1 MGLGNNNMCWLMAK
15 IAGGLFLVYL
25 HMCEVF
31 GAKRDWKALR
41 AALAF
46 RSVIGGSI
54 AFHRFFLQVF
64 VLGNVCGVCV
74 PFCKKLLRSR
84 INWPYHYHLSALW
97 KRRPLSRLDQQP
109 YTTKLHRIRA
119 LPTHT
124 GLAKITTS
132 LLRNISTMAI
142 FLQMASHE
150 WNDKFL
156 LTQSPLIWTLLNVPD
171 EK

>member
-46 RSVIGGSI
+46 RSIVGGSI
-54 AFHRFFLQVF
+54 AFHRFFCKYLSLAMCVAC
-64 VLGNVCGVCV
+64 VCL
-74 PFCKKLLRSR
+74 FAKKLLRSR

-119 LPTHT
+119 FPTHT

-150 WNDKFL
+150 WNDSSCWRN
-156 LTQSPLIWTLLNVPD
+156 SPLIWTLLNVPD

>member
-1 MGLGNNNMCWLMAK
+1 MLANGQNCGRPFSCIFAHVWSIWRQKGLKGTSSSTCFPVYNR
-15 IAGGLFLVYL
+15 GLNCL
-25 HMCEVF
+25 
-31 GAKRDWKALR
+31 
-41 AALAF
+41 
-46 RSVIGGSI
+46 SSI
-54 AFHRFFLQVF
+54 FLQVF

-109 YTTKLHRIRA
+109 YTTKLRRIRA
-119 LPTHT
+119 FPTHT

-132 LLRNISTMAI
+132 LLRNISPMPI

-156 LTQSPLIWTLLNVPD
+156 LTQSPLIRTLLNVPD